1 METCRVNRHP
11 LVALGCLVGFYLTAF
26 GSPALAG
33 DNGANPAVTY
43 TGVAEGSTPTHRS
56 VTDTFS
62 GQVNIYVGGSFPAG
76 TNLLYL
82 QFLFD
87 LTTAGNT
94 SGYITPLLF
103 EYKPVEAFTVYT
115 VVGISRSFEVK
126 LNSVAQAIPFDLIE
140 GTKVPTGG
148 NFTFGFTT
156 AAVNSTGVT
165 VATSP
170 GVVDYDTP
178 SDGGQ
183 GVGGPPATNDWA
195 WTIGEPGP
203 APAVSLGTTFGV
215 YGADYAL
222 NSPAAQQFYR
232 TYSAQAIGA
241 LAAQ

>member
-1 METCRVNRHP
+1 MRAVLA
-11 LVALGCLVGFYLTAF
+11 LVCLVGFCLTVF
-26 GSPALAG
+26 GSHALAG
-33 DNGANPAVTY
+33 DNGANPATTTY
-43 TGVAEGSTPTHRS
+43 TPVAEGSTPTHRS

-76 TNLLYL
+76 TNLLYF

-87 LTTAGNT
+87 ETTAGNT

-115 VVGISRSFEVK
+115 IVGIGKSFAVQ
-126 LNSVAQAIPFDLIE
+126 LSSAPQAIPFYVVE
-140 GTKVPTGG
+140 GTKVPTSG

-156 AAVNSTGVT
+156 AVVNSSGVT
-165 VATSP
+165 VATSR

-183 GVGGPPATNDWA
+183 GVGGTLTTNDWA

-203 APAVSLGTTFGV
+203 PPAVALGTTFGMS
-215 YGADYAL
+215 GANADYAL
-222 NSPAAQQFYR
+222 GLPYR

-241 LAAQ
+241 IATQ